1 MADRGGI
8 IGGIVDGIINGIVER
23 VGIII
28 KGVSIIIKGIV
39 VIERVATF
47 PETRLRHFHVFA
59 AVWKVVESVGVE
71 DSENSGGS
79 EDTED

>member
-8 IGGIVDGIINGIVER
+8 IGDIVGSIVDSIIDSIVER

-28 KGVSIIIKGIV
+28 KGVIIIIEGIV

-47 PETRLRHFHVFA
+47 PETRLRHSLFCCC
-59 AVWKVVESVGVE
+59 
-71 DSENSGGS
+71 SENCRLV
-79 EDTED
+79 